1 MTDYLA
7 LITATVRDVY
17 PDRFASVDAD
27 TRLVGALSSMELVML
42 LAELEVVIE
51 SATGHTVTIA
61 DERALSRASS
71 PFATVGA
78 LAAFLGE
85 RLG

>member
-17 PDRFASVDAD
+17 PDRFDVVDAD

-51 SATGHTVTIA
+51 AATGHTVTIA
-61 DERALSRASS
+61 DERALSRAAS
-71 PFATVGA
+71 PFATCGA